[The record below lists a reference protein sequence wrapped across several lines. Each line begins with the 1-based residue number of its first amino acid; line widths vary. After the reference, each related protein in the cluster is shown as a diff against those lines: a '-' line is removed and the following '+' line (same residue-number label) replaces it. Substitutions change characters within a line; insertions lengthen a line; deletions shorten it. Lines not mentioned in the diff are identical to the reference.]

1 MFALVHAQASRT
13 TTKTIALRSILASMA
28 DLAEQFSFMLRA
40 VCRVQELVA
49 HSTLE
54 AHLVPFQATRH
65 PLFGGVD
72 GLAALGA
79 LGVLNRLER
88 HLADRESLA

>member
-1 MFALVHAQASRT
+1 MIHAQASRT
-13 TTKTIALRSILASMA
+13 TAKAIALRSILAGMA
-28 DLAEQFSFMLRA
+28 DFAEEFSFMLRA
-40 VCRVQELVA
+40 VCRVQKLVA

-54 AHLVPFQATRH
+54 AHLVPFQATRYT
-65 PLFGGVD
+65 LFGGVH